1 MAGTTTGSISQVEV
15 RDYWNVD
22 KLVRDIFGGD
32 YDRFHLS
39 GKGQQEH

>member
-1 MAGTTTGSISQVEV
+1 MAETTTGSISQV
-15 RDYWNVD
+15 RDNRNII
-22 KLVRDIFGGD
+22 KLVRDIYGGD